1 MRHFLSCRF
10 PLVGLLALVIP
21 FLLVACGPQEEGDLL
36 ATPTPAGRPPVA
48 TGGAAEPGVRD
59 TSAVEPTATTYQAV
73 PSTGSAPEDKAA
85 LAAVYDALGER
96 PGWADDDRLLND
108 VPPLERFGVMTDDNS
123 HVIGLLFSNSRLSGE
138 IAPELGNLTALRW
151 LDLSNSRLSGEIP
164 PELGNL
170 VNLEGL
176 LLGVNLL
183 TGEIPADLGNLA
195 RLQELDLSS
204 NQLTGDI
211 PPELG
216 QLSNLEGLSLADNLL
231 TGVIPAGLGNL
242 ASLGELDLS
251 YNQLN
256 GELPADL
263 ETWPAC
269 AGWICAAM
277 ISG

>member
-138 IAPELGNLTALRW
+138 I
-151 LDLSNSRLSGEIP
+151 P